1 MATVTA
7 HFLIGVNDP
16 HHGGIVPHAQLFLF
30 ENDKPVYV
38 LDWLTTDDKAKSF
51 SWVPTVEHML
61 DDAMLMIAVHFLRAF
76 PFKDIAR
83 KGYRPRKGKPFEI
96 YEDMDA
102 KTHEDLLVATR
113 LLPEFPKLV
122 ITVLAGSYL
131 REHVAGIKNYSMDVE
146 LCFAGYKRN
155 LSEWTQ
161 GTHIEDFIDF
171 LNQEPS

>member
-30 ENDKPVYV
+30 ENDRPVYV
-38 LDWLTTDDKAKSF
+38 LDWLTTDDKAESF

-61 DDAMLMIAVHFLRAF
+61 DDAMLMIAVHFLGAF
-76 PFKDIAR
+76 PFEDITR
-83 KGYRPRKGKPFEI
+83 KGYRSRKGKPFEI

-155 LSEWTQ
+155 LSEWTKE
-161 GTHIEDFIDF
+161 THIEDFIDF
-171 LNQEPS
+171 LNQKPS

>member
-30 ENDKPVYV
+30 ENDRPVYV
-38 LDWLTTDDKAKSF
+38 LDWLTTNDKAKSF
-51 SWVPTVEHML
+51 SWVPTLEHML
-61 DDAMLMIAVHFLRAF
+61 DDAMLMIAVHFLDAF

-83 KGYRPRKGKPFEI
+83 KGYRSKKGKPFEI
-96 YEDMDA
+96 YEDMDP
-102 KTHEDLLVATR
+102 KLHEELLVAMR
-113 LLPEFPKLV
+113 LLPDFPKLV
-122 ITVLAGSYL
+122 ITVLEGSSL
-131 REHVAGIKNYSMDVE
+131 REHVASIKKYSMDVE

-171 LNQEPS
+171 LNQKSS